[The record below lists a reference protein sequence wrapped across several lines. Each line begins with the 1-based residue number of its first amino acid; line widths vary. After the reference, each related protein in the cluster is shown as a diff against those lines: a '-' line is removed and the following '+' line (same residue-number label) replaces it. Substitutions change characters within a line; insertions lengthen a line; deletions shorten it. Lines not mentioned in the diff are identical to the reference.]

1 MFESIVSKI
10 TAVVV
15 STISTIAT
23 IRWTTNRNAWLAP
36 AAILAV
42 FLIW

>member
-10 TAVVV
+10 TAVVRNTARAV
-15 STISTIAT
+15 REAA
-23 IRWTTNRNAWLAP
+23 NRNPWLAP
-36 AAILAV
+36 AAIIAF